1 MQNYLLF
8 LFLLSLSFCKE
19 AVKQPIGSNES
30 DHSISAQNSVDFFPD
45 VCEYKFML
53 IIPLD
58 EVMCSSCSEYSLK
71 WASEFTQNRNC
82 KIVIYRKSNKLLNA
96 ILMKKEI
103 DKGFLLNENVIV
115 NGYEKLLEKKKMLF
129 RPMILQCKNEM
140 VNITELTPL
149 NIEGVLKSIK

>member
-1 MQNYLLF
+1 MQRYLLF
-8 LFLLSLSFCKE
+8 LFLLSLCFCKQ
-19 AVKQPIGSNES
+19 VTKQPIESNES
-30 DHSISAQNSVDFFPD
+30 DYSISAQNAVDFFPD

-53 IIPLD
+53 IVPLD

-71 WASEFTQNRNC
+71 WASEYVQNGNC

-103 DKGFLLNENVIV
+103 DKFFLLNENVVV

-129 RPMILQCKNEM
+129 RPMVLQCENEM
-140 VNITELTPL
+140 VKITELMPL